1 MKKAKTFIN
10 SLTFK
15 NWNKK
20 PGEAIALIFAIVAL
34 AFAWSNEFLSILHEA
49 PFPVSKNVDSW
60 VQWILKLTMSVLGF
74 IMLVSKKKNDIDIG
88 LKITQEPTPDEIK

>member
-1 MKKAKTFIN
+1 MKKVKTFIN

-15 NWNKK
+15 KWNKK

-49 PFPVSKNVDSW
+49 PKKKKKNVDSW

-88 LKITQEPTPDEIK
+88 LKITQEPNEIK